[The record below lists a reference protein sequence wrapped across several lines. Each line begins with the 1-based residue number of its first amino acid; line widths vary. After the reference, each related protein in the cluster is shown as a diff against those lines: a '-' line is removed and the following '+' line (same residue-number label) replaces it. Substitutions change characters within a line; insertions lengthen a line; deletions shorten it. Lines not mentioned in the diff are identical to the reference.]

1 MDRGTTGAE
10 CSVTPDLHPLVRIL
24 SPTFVIGQ
32 ITVHQVAGASVMS
45 LGNTWAS
52 DFRHQ
57 AHVQQGFGNV
67 YGSRSIVANNQWSP
81 SAGTP
86 AREDRPTPW
95 PKRWLRA

>member
-1 MDRGTTGAE
+1 MI
-10 CSVTPDLHPLVRIL
+10 PDLQPFVRIL

-67 YGSRSIVANNQWSP
+67 YGSRSIVANNQWAP
-81 SAGTP
+81 PVETR
-86 AREDRPTPW
+86 AREERPSPW
-95 PKRWLRA
+95 PVRWVRS